1 MNIEKI
7 KKEIYSMVGKEVNL
21 YVNLG
26 RNKEENY
33 VGTILNVYPKLF
45 TVNVDGII
53 KSFSYSDVLT
63 KMIVIKTI

>member
-7 KKEIYSMVGKEVNL
+7 KKEIYSMIGKEVNL

-45 TVNVDGII
+45 TVNVDGIF

-63 KMIVIKTI
+63 KTIVIKMI

>member
-63 KMIVIKTI
+63 KTIVIKTI